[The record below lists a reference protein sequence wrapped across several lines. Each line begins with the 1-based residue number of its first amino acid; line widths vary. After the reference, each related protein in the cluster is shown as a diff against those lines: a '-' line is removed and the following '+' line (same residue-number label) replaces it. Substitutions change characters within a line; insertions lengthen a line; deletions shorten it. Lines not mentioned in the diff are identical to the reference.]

1 MGARINKGMISR
13 GFYNVLASR
22 REVCVEIGGRKLPVE
37 EIAYLRLAGQSRL
50 VLLKMDIRYDR

>member
-1 MGARINKGMISR
+1 MISR